1 MINPYVVVGRHVR
14 AAATL
19 KSSLAAR
26 AAVQERRR
34 PLDSILETDALRYDA
49 CGKGAVKARGK
60 GGVEQD
66 EDAGVA
72 GAADQP
78 SEGLLETQPGQHVVV
93 ARAAEY
99 RLARLVQDVRT
110 RPRHTVEDDEP
121 ERAAGHVDA
130 IADGIGA
137 EEAGIFLGAKDV
149 DQRRGIHAV
158 DMLGEQRQTLDLERG
173 GDALMHRLQARDRG
187 EEAE

>member
-1 MINPYVVVGRHVR
+1 MSNLCSSPRRFMQRTVPKIGRSNR
-14 AAATL
+14 GRRCRPKIRDMPGSAFPE
-19 KSSLAAR
+19 
-26 AAVQERRR
+26 ERRR

-78 SEGLLETQPGQHVVV
+78 PEGLLETQPGQHVVV

-99 RLARLVQDVRT
+99 RLARLMQDVRT
-110 RPRHTVEDDEP
+110 RPRHAVEDDEP

-158 DMLGEQRQTLDLERG
+158 DMLGEQR
-173 GDALMHRLQARDRG
+173 
-187 EEAE
+187 